1 MCSKKKKK
9 EGKYV
14 HRIYLRRIIL
24 AALLT
29 FCVIYFGSTVAMMM
43 YFQGAHLD
51 EFLTFSQLT
60 LIHIRSQ
67 TVAELKQNEI
77 QLVHSDLKSTAE
89 SIQDL
94 EPEDLVQYGLIPE
107 FVGRLPVIATLEEL
121 DVPALVQIL
130 TEPKNALTKQYRKMF
145 DMEGVEIDFRDDGL
159 RAVAERAMERKTGA
173 RGLRSILENVLLDS
187 MYNIPSQAD
196 VAKIV
201 IDESV
206 IKGESEPLLV
216 YQSQDMAKAAADE

>member
-89 SIQDL
+89 SIQDFISWDY
-94 EPEDLVQYGLIPE
+94 EYVSTTPPSDMSSWQRRNYVDYFTNHQEEKLIKNVWT
-107 FVGRLPVIATLEEL
+107 FFQDQSKRDKRNYDKALWYFAQASGDQIA
-121 DVPALVQIL
+121 
-130 TEPKNALTKQYRKMF
+130 N
-145 DMEGVEIDFRDDGL
+145 
-159 RAVAERAMERKTGA
+159 
-173 RGLRSILENVLLDS
+173 
-187 MYNIPSQAD
+187 
-196 VAKIV
+196 
-201 IDESV
+201 
-206 IKGESEPLLV
+206 
-216 YQSQDMAKAAADE
+216 

>member
-9 EGKYV
+9 NEGKYV

-24 AALLT
+24 AALLI

-67 TVAELKQNEI
+67 TIAELKQNEI

-89 SIQDL
+89 SIQDFISW
-94 EPEDLVQYGLIPE
+94 DY
-107 FVGRLPVIATLEEL
+107 
-121 DVPALVQIL
+121 
-130 TEPKNALTKQYRKMF
+130 
-145 DMEGVEIDFRDDGL
+145 
-159 RAVAERAMERKTGA
+159 
-173 RGLRSILENVLLDS
+173 
-187 MYNIPSQAD
+187 
-196 VAKIV
+196 
-201 IDESV
+201 
-206 IKGESEPLLV
+206 
-216 YQSQDMAKAAADE
+216 